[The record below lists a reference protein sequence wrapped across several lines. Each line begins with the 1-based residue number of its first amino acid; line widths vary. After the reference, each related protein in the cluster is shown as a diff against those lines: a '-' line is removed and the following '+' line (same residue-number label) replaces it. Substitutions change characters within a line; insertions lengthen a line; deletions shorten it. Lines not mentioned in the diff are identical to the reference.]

1 MTHITCRDI
10 LNLCPVYHSR
20 IQMLIKK
27 WNISHLKV
35 MQNENKEGESVK
47 TSTGIYI
54 ISGANIKMEHQTE
67 NMYHNNLDIL

>member
-1 MTHITCRDI
+1 MSG
-10 LNLCPVYHSR
+10 LSFLHSNAD
-20 IQMLIKK
+20 KK

-54 ISGANIKMEHQTE
+54 ISGTSDRE
-67 NMYHNNLDIL
+67 YVP

>member
-1 MTHITCRDI
+1 MPRYTE
-10 LNLCPVYHSR
+10 LVSGLSFPHSNAD
-20 IQMLIKK
+20 KK

-47 TSTGIYI
+47 TTSGIYI

-67 NMYHNNLDIL
+67 NMYRNNLDIL